1 MRLIMNDQFTRQA
14 QEMFSAAKDAQIPE
28 NFQAFAEDSVNK
40 SCEFYQKFNV
50 SAKENV
56 NAIEEFML
64 ASHAGAKS
72 VGEKVLQNATANTEA
87 AFDAAQDIA
96 RAKTLPEAAR
106 LQADFFQSQ
115 AAAASQQTKEL
126 FELTSKM
133 AKQTFESINKAT
145 TASFEQ
151 MKKAD

>member
-1 MRLIMNDQFTRQA
+1 MNDQFTRQA
-14 QEMFSAAKDAQIPE
+14 QEMFSAAKDARIPE

-40 SCEFYQKFNV
+40 SREFYQKMNV
-50 SAKENV
+50 TAKDNV

-72 VGEKVLQNATANTEA
+72 VTEKLMQNATTNTES
-87 AFDAAQDIA
+87 AFNAAQSMA

-106 LQADFFQSQ
+106 LQADFFQQ
-115 AAAASQQTKEL
+115 QTAAATQQAKEI
-126 FELTSKM
+126 FDLTSKV

-145 TASFEQ
+145 AASFEQ